1 MEVPRVKQMNRLGC
15 HTVTLS
21 ITSGLQVGSVESRK
35 SQYIDTLTSGNLR
48 LTRYLDKT
56 ESAYMVVT
64 TDLVGDLE
72 EPQTPPALHF
82 LPTKVLKA
90 SLVTGPLWCL

>member
-56 ESAYMVVT
+56 ESVYMVET
-64 TDLVGDLE
+64 RDLVGDLE

-82 LPTKVLKA
+82 LPTKEVRA
-90 SLVTGPLWCL
+90 ELVTGPLCAW